1 MREREERTGKP
12 REVYRKE
19 TKRGS
24 GGELRIYI
32 VIINE
37 VRWGKIGQIDRDELE
52 SVNSD
57 DFRKREK

>member
-1 MREREERTGKP
+1 M
-12 REVYRKE
+12 YRKE

-24 GGELRIYI
+24 GGELREYI

-52 SVNSD
+52 PSNSD
-57 DFRKREK
+57 D